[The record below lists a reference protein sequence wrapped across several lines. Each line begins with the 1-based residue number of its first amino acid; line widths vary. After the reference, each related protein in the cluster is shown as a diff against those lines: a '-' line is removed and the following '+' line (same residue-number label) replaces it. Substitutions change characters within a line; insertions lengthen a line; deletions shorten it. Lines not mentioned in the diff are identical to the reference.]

1 MTDGGAVQDVV
12 VGIAGLLAAGLL
24 LREDRRVARWFE
36 ATGHDRSA
44 PEPGSDD
51 HGSDELARMQKYW
64 RARWPARV
72 LAIGLAICGIYL
84 LISAL
89 VS

>member
-1 MTDGGAVQDVV
+1 MPSEAIQDVV

-36 ATGHDRSA
+36 ATGHDHSG
-44 PEPGSDD
+44 PEPSNDERRA
-51 HGSDELARMQKYW
+51 DELARMQKYW

-72 LAIGLAICGIYL
+72 LAIGLAICGVYL